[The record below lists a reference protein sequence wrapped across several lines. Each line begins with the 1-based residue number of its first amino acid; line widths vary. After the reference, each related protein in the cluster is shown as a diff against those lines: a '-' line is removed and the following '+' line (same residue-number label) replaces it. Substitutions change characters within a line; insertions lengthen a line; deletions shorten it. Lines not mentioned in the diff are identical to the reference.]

1 MLATLQNKND
11 TNEKVLSVLIPR
23 LVQVS
28 LSLMVQFYK
37 LVLHGWHLG
46 FYLFTTVD
54 AFALVWSRL
63 QGLKSKCVDFT
74 AATLMILSQLSS
86 QVPLKADIMNKL
98 IPVMTKV
105 GEEVPA

>member
-1 MLATLQNKND
+1 MSGIWA
-11 TNEKVLSVLIPR
+11 SIA
-23 LVQVS
+23 
-28 LSLMVQFYK
+28 
-37 LVLHGWHLG
+37 
-46 FYLFTTVD
+46 VD

-86 QVPLKADIMNKL
+86 QVPLKADIVNKL

-105 GEEVPA
+105 SEEVPV

>member
-1 MLATLQNKND
+1 MSGIWA
-11 TNEKVLSVLIPR
+11 SIA
-23 LVQVS
+23 
-28 LSLMVQFYK
+28 
-37 LVLHGWHLG
+37 
-46 FYLFTTVD
+46 VD